1 MHKAALY
8 KRSNGLQRRDAKQTI
23 DEFSPALQWR
33 SDGCDSL
40 LDIGCGSGDV
50 TIDFLLPILPANFQ
64 RLVGVDL
71 SEEMVDFARQQYPHP
86 RISFDKFDLGLD
98 IEKQPFHTT
107 EPFDHITSFYCL
119 HWVQNQE
126 RAVQNMYK
134 LLKPDGDMLLVFLA
148 QNPIFEIYKQ
158 MSLSKK
164 WAKYMTDVDRFISP
178 YQNSKNPADQFG
190 KLLYSSGFT
199 EYSVDIR
206 EKFFVFEGIDLLKS
220 RWTSSKLLK
229 YHCLHFSFCLYWN
242 FTQNAFHYRVCESG
256 QSIYWADSNPRSRCI
271 FRRLSKSCDQNAPS
285 IGWHSCQQQNMPL
298 LNTIQIDGRLR

>member
-23 DEFSPALQWR
+23 DEFSHVLQWR
-33 SDGCDSL
+33 EDGCDSL

-50 TIDFLLPILPANFQ
+50 TIDFLLPIVPDNFQ

-71 SEEMVDFARQQYPHP
+71 SEEMVEFARQQYPHP
-86 RISFDKFDLGLD
+86 RITFDKFDLGLD
-98 IEKQPFHTT
+98 MEKQSFQNV

-126 RAVQNMYK
+126 RAVQNMFK

-158 MSLSKK
+158 MSQSKK
-164 WAKYMTDVDRFISP
+164 WSKYMTDVDRFISP
-178 YQNSKNPADQFG
+178 YQYSKNPADQFG
-190 KLLYSSGFT
+190 KLLYSNGFT
-199 EYSVDIR
+199 EYSVEIR

-220 RWTSSKLLK
+220 R
-229 YHCLHFSFCLYWN
+229 
-242 FTQNAFHYRVCESG
+242 
-256 QSIYWADSNPRSRCI
+256 
-271 FRRLSKSCDQNAPS
+271 
-285 IGWHSCQQQNMPL
+285 
-298 LNTIQIDGRLR
+298 